1 MDQSIKE
8 KKVGNF
14 GDIGCF
20 SLDNN
25 KLLAAGEG
33 GVLVTD
39 KREYYEKA
47 MLFSDFGSRVQNQI
61 KLNKFK
67 KYVDTG
73 LGFKHRIHPV
83 SAAIANT
90 ELEKIDFYIKKRHKT
105 LSYFSKNLKNRW
117 S

>member
-1 MDQSIKE
+1 M
-8 KKVGNF
+8 KKQ
-14 GDIGCF
+14 CF
-20 SLDNN
+20 
-25 KLLAAGEG
+25 
-33 GVLVTD
+33 
-39 KREYYEKA
+39 
-47 MLFSDFGSRVQNQI
+47 FSDFGSRVQNQI

-105 LSYFSKNLKNRW
+105 LSYFSKKI
-117 S
+117 